1 MSGGAMP
8 RGPIDVIVEYSLRRW
23 PQLVERA
30 EEMSRLDAFKLLVLT
45 VLSQVTTSGNTWA
58 AFTRLEE
65 RVGVEP
71 HRLAAARVED
81 VEEAIR
87 PAGLWRGRARALIQL
102 AREVVTR
109 FGGDLEPLSRLPT
122 EELRRELMSLPRV
135 GPKTADVLLLF
146 HYGRRVMPVDTH
158 ISRLAR
164 RLGVASG
171 GYEDVR
177 KAIEASAHG
186 DLRLVH
192 LALIAFGRVVCRARG
207 PRCWECPVASEC
219 PSRA

>member
-1 MSGGAMP
+1 MRRS
-8 RGPIDVIVEYSLRRW
+8 PIDAIVEYSLRRW
-23 PQLVERA
+23 PQLAERA
-30 EEMSRLDAFKLLVLT
+30 EEMSKLDAFKLLVLT
-45 VLSQVTTSGNTWA
+45 VLSQVTTSGNTWT
-58 AFTRLEE
+58 AFTRLED

-71 HRLAAARVED
+71 HRLAAAKVED

-102 AREVVTR
+102 AREVVEK
-109 FGGDLEPLSRLPT
+109 FGGDLESLSELPT
-122 EELRRELMSLPRV
+122 EELRKALMTLPRV

-164 RLGVASG
+164 RLGIASG

-177 KAIEASAHG
+177 RAVEASAHG

-192 LALIAFGRVVCRARG
+192 LALIAFGRSVCRARG
-207 PRCWECPVASEC
+207 PRCWECPVAGEC